1 MCLIFPESCN
11 YQVDNDGVER
21 LVIVVNVDEKCKE
34 KAKEELEEFF
44 TIYYNDEDYINVH
57 LKIRKDSTC

>member
-57 LKIRKDSTC
+57 LKI